1 MAPTFHPCA
10 TASNVLNERLRALSN
25 TPSTPATTAPVTVFA
40 ASWCP
45 FCTALIADLRRAK
58 FPEGAVQ
65 IVDVE
70 APGVDADE
78 WIKSV
83 NDGNRIVPTV
93 LYSDGTHATNPP
105 AADVLAKLAD
115 LS

>member
-1 MAPTFHPCA
+1 MT
-10 TASNVLNERLRALSN
+10 V
-25 TPSTPATTAPVTVFA
+25 TAPETNAHVTIFA
-40 ASWCP
+40 ADWCP
-45 FCTALIADLRRAK
+45 FCQKLRQRLDRTET
-58 FPEGAVQ
+58 PYD

-93 LYSDGTHATNPP
+93 LFSDGTHATNPE
-105 AADVLAKLAD
+105 ASAVRAKLRE
-115 LS
+115 LTGEE

>member
-1 MAPTFHPCA
+1 M
-10 TASNVLNERLRALSN
+10 
-25 TPSTPATTAPVTVFA
+25 
-40 ASWCP
+40 
-45 FCTALIADLRRAK
+45 
-58 FPEGAVQ
+58 Q

-93 LYSDGTHATNPP
+93 LYSDGTHDTNPP

-115 LS
+115 LN